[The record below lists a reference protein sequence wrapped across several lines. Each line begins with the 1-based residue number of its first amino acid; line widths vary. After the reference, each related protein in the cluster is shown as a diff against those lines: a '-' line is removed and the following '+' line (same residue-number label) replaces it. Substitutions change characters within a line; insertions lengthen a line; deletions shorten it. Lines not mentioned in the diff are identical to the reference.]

1 MGRVKAE
8 PVLRE
13 CSACGG
19 FVYRLKRTWCGRCYQ
34 RWQNQGD
41 PARVLRILHD
51 DEARFWS
58 KVDLSDGPD
67 ACHPWTSGITE
78 LGYGDFNANRRHL
91 PAHVYAYT
99 LANGPVPDGLVL
111 DHLCHD
117 PRVCNLGN
125 NCPHRRCCNA
135 AHLEAVTSQENIL
148 RGAKTKLSEDRVIT
162 LYGRWLK
169 GELKQDLAADCGVD
183 PHTISRRFKKL
194 EAAMSRMD
202 AHDVQRPGQN
212 LAWS

>member
-1 MGRVKAE
+1 MTTPKPPAPRRICQGGGGHPVKVSE
-8 PVLRE
+8 
-13 CSACGG
+13 
-19 FVYRLKRTWCGRCYQ
+19 T
-34 RWQNQGD
+34 
-41 PARVLRILHD
+41 
-51 DEARFWS
+51 
-58 KVDLSDGPD
+58 
-67 ACHPWTSGITE
+67 T
-78 LGYGDFNANRRHL
+78 
-91 PAHVYAYT
+91 
-99 LANGPVPDGLVL
+99 GLVKS
-111 DHLCHD
+111 HHYRGKHCEGSGHPPKAARN